1 MSTTFIL
8 LQILSVFFCN
18 FCLFPYYCN
27 ALHASRITHLP
38 GFNGSLPFYLETGY
52 VTVNE
57 ESGAELFYYF
67 VESERNPSD
76 DPLILFL
83 VGGPYCSGF
92 SGLALDVGPLGFMVK
107 AYDGT
112 LPTLTSNPF
121 SWTQISSIIFLDWPV
136 GTGFSFSPSI
146 VDYHTDEVKS
156 AKQIYKFLIKWLLD
170 HPSFQS
176 NPFYVAGDSYGGK
189 MAPLSALEIADGN
202 ENFRQPFVNLKGYLV
217 GNPVTS
223 DRIDISSQ
231 PPHAYG
237 LGIISDELLKLI
249 QINCVGEDYRNP
261 KNTHCATNLKTL
273 NEFLS
278 EINKYSILEPKC
290 PDDSFELKEQKGN
303 HRSIK
308 EKFFEFY
315 PSLYVPDIDC
325 ANDRLLSYYWSNDRL
340 TKVALHIKEGTV
352 EEWHRCKQD
361 SNNYTYNVP
370 TSVPHHLNLI
380 RRGYRALIYSGDH
393 DLDIP
398 FIGTLKWVR
407 SLNFSIVENWRSW
420 RAGGQVAGYTIL
432 FSNNLTFATVKGGS
446 HTAPNNMPLQCFV
459 MFERWISHK
468 SL

>member
-237 LGIISDELLKLI
+237 LGIISDELLK
-249 QINCVGEDYRNP
+249 
-261 KNTHCATNLKTL
+261 
-273 NEFLS
+273 
-278 EINKYSILEPKC
+278 
-290 PDDSFELKEQKGN
+290 
-303 HRSIK
+303 
-308 EKFFEFY
+308 
-315 PSLYVPDIDC
+315 
-325 ANDRLLSYYWSNDRL
+325 
-340 TKVALHIKEGTV
+340 GTV